1 MTNPDY
7 DMYYKPYKIKD
18 PEFVC
23 NPPFEYAL
31 EAAIQI
37 SSSES
42 GYKWDRHSL
51 LAFQTNNTG
60 GYPMSLAV
68 RINGEW
74 HEVAEADAINIRFRG
89 DYEADILRDF
99 FQHTGRMATATY
111 GQPRMPDE

>member
-7 DMYYKPYKIKD
+7 NMYYIPYKIKS

-23 NPPFEYAL
+23 SPSFEYAL

-37 SSSES
+37 SSPDS
-42 GYKWDRHSL
+42 GYKWDRYSL

-68 RINGEW
+68 RINGVW
-74 HEVAEADAINIRFRG
+74 HEVDEADAINIRFRG
-89 DYEADILRDF
+89 DYEADILKDF
-99 FQHTGRMATATY
+99 FQHTGRMATVMY
-111 GQPRMPDE
+111 GQPRTPDE